1 MLLKLENYSLAPIA
15 GLLGGLPLSGRAS
28 RGRTKLI
35 KLLDDKVK
43 DVQVYQEELI
53 EKYLKPSSGSESEG
67 FVYKDEESEIAYNKE
82 LIELVN
88 DLSIINLTEYN
99 VEMKA
104 LLEGLLDTE
113 VKFKEEEAFLYDKIC
128 EGLEMGLEE

>member
-1 MLLKLENYSLAPIA
+1 MLLKLENYSLVPIA
-15 GLLGGLPLSGRAS
+15 GLLGGIPLSGRAS

-35 KLLDDKVK
+35 KLLDDKIK
-43 DVQVYQEELI
+43 DVQVYQEELVG
-53 EKYLKPSSGSESEG
+53 KYLEKNNVGEPES
-67 FVYKDEESEIAYNKE
+67 FTYKDEESEVAYNKE

-88 DLSIINLTEYN
+88 DLSTINLTEYST
-99 VEMKA
+99 EMKA

-113 VKFKEEEAFLYDKIC
+113 VKFKEEEAFMYDKIC

>member
-43 DVQVYQEELI
+43 DVQAYQEELV
-53 EKYLKPSSGSESEG
+53 EKYLKPSSDSESEG
-67 FVYKDEESEIAYNKE
+67 FGYKDEESEIAYNKE

-88 DLSIINLTEYN
+88 DLSIINLAEYT

>member
-43 DVQVYQEELI
+43 DVQAYQEELV
-53 EKYLKPSSGSESEG
+53 EKYLKPSSDSESEG
-67 FVYKDEESEIAYNKE
+67 FDYKDEESEIAYNKE

-88 DLSIINLTEYN
+88 DLSIINLAEYT